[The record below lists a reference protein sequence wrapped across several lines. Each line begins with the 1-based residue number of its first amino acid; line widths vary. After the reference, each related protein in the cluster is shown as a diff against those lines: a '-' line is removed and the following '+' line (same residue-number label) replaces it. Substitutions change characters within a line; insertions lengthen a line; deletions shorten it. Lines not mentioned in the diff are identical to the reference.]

1 MKLIMKKIIL
11 LAATAIC
18 FIAVCGS
25 TPKSDD
31 KISKIVS
38 QMTRE
43 EKVLFVMGTQR
54 AMNNSPEAAPGMPV
68 RPRFNE
74 NARRISYFEDPSD
87 ATTAFTQ
94 GRVSGAAGETY
105 AVPRLGIPIV
115 IFADGP
121 AGLRIS
127 PKRKGDDAEYYC
139 TAFPTGSLLAASWDE
154 GLTETVTVK

>member
-1 MKLIMKKIIL
+1 MKKIIL

-94 GRVSGAAGETY
+94 GRVSGAAGETSEVTVTIDRQ
-105 AVPRLGIPIV
+105 ALASFDQDARKWIV
-115 IFADGP
+115 DRGDYKIM
-121 AGLRIS
+121 AG
-127 PKRKGDDAEYYC
+127 
-139 TAFPTGSLLAASWDE
+139 ASSRDVR
-154 GLTETVTVK
+154 LTETVTVK

>member
-94 GRVSGAAGETY
+94 GRVSGAVGETSEVTVTIDRQ
-105 AVPRLGIPIV
+105 ALASFDQDAREWIV
-115 IFADGP
+115 DRGDYKIM
-121 AGLRIS
+121 AG
-127 PKRKGDDAEYYC
+127 
-139 TAFPTGSLLAASWDE
+139 ASSRDVR
-154 GLTETVTVK
+154 LTETVTVK